1 MSTLNE
7 RIKEFK
13 DTWFTSWK
21 IIYGNEWISSDQ
33 MWELKEHIQQH
44 LGNQYALDDG
54 KFDGFIIEKVD
65 RGKMYYRLINWS

>member
-21 IIYGNEWISSDQ
+21 IIYGNEWITSDQ
-33 MWELKEHIQQH
+33 MWELKENIEQH
-44 LGNQYALDDG
+44 LANRYSLNDG
-54 KFDGFIIEKVD
+54 RDEGYIDVKSDGYET
-65 RGKMYYRLINWS
+65 YYRLINWS